1 MGGYFVSDQM
11 NANGFA
17 SAVYY
22 DGTVAEV
29 LSMMYVEV
37 KAGGGGGIN
46 WSSLG
51 GFNIG
56 RRIQDHVYRNSSL
69 YQYHR
74 DQMEERQMDEF
85 QEGMDYLGTFDPTFL
100 VDGLNGLGYLFRGQ
114 YGNAAIAGIAMV
126 PFVGDLGKLVKI
138 QRHHIIPKAVY
149 RDASEAVKKAMNLDA
164 GNNLKKLPT
173 PFHGNHPQ
181 YSSYVTDQL
190 NALDKVTPGSI
201 QTLQKNLNSMI
212 NNAYDNYKATGQNL
226 NDYFRQFNNN

>member
-22 DGTVAEV
+22 DGTVEEV

-37 KAGGGGGIN
+37 KAGGSGGIN

-74 DQMEERQMDEF
+74 DQMKERQMDEF

-126 PFVGDLGKLVKI
+126 PYVGDLGKGGK
-138 QRHHIIPKAVY
+138 Y
-149 RDASEAVKKAMNLDA
+149 
-164 GNNLKKLPT
+164 
-173 PFHGNHPQ
+173 
-181 YSSYVTDQL
+181 L
-190 NALDKVTPGSI
+190 NKFST
-201 QTLQKNLNSMI
+201 
-212 NNAYDNYKATGQNL
+212 AYKETSGTIKATGNGIPNSVYNYL
-226 NDYFRQFNNN
+226 GKDGTLVSKYFYNDAGKVKFQIDFRDFNSSFGVHGHQMSIPGSLSSGHTGQHVPFMLIPKNYW